1 MNISLEQ
8 LYTAYRK
15 AKKEA
20 FQDTNCAHGLKFAKY
35 EQRLT
40 ANFAHLLKT
49 INQAKPSWPTD
60 INFIGALTCI
70 PKAVT
75 PPNSDEPVSPIHCQ
89 SSDPEEQWK
98 RQCNSKNRATADFRP
113 VIDASVDF
121 LVISALWVLEVGHLY
136 DEKLDTRYAV
146 GNRLRR
152 WRPKAEAPAGTVG
165 RLNTLSPDLFQPYFA
180 AYGRWR
186 SAGLKAMRRELKG
199 GHRVVAVT
207 MDLKRFYH
215 QIDADFLL
223 HEDYLTQIGLTLS
236 KEQRT
241 FTRRLIDS
249 FKTFNKVL
257 HDQIGGPPRG
267 LPVGLPASGL
277 IANVVL
283 SQFDR
288 HIVSQLNPSY
298 YARYVDD
305 VFLVLR
311 HSDEFADGSAFLQWL
326 GKRLAPI
333 ATAIFPAEGES
344 KTDGPA
350 LKLNLPYADGSELLF
365 VGKKQKIFQLEGPH
379 GLDLIGPIEE
389 QIRQQTSEHRDLPH
403 LPDTESRMAH
413 RALLVTS
420 DATLNADALRK
431 ADAVTLRRSGF
442 AMLLGD
448 VEAHVRD
455 LDAASWSPLRHQFYD
470 LAHRHLLT
478 PKAFFDYSRYFPRI
492 VGIMSACSDWDHAR
506 RFIGGFRP
514 LLACLR
520 KTCKSQNNQFKRC
533 LREACTTIADRMI
546 EAVLQSARRDGR
558 KVRELFKQIRQ
569 VLSLDAKG
577 PTGVQ
582 GISEACKQMVL
593 LDWARFT
600 YATHWLSESVD
611 ADAPAK
617 PKDARVR
624 KLPLFRAMRIFQRA
638 AKLPRPYWPALMF
651 PTRPIPLREI
661 TALAPSLLENG
672 ELLSAVVTGLR
683 GTWMPEQTGLSLTS
697 TTVDGPHKLVVP
709 KFAALVKSK
718 PRVAITSIEV
728 SDEEWAAAAD
738 GTPSLT
744 LERYR
749 RLNGILDAVVAGRPK
764 PDYVIL
770 PECCLPRRWA
780 MQMAGKVLARGVSLV
795 AGLEYRA
802 ELANPD
808 LLHNEALV
816 ALRTDF
822 PGYQTGLFLLQP
834 KRQPAWSELQHLDS
848 DFGKALATP
857 SATSLFHPVYQHG
870 DFHFGVLICSELTD
884 IQNRRRFQ
892 GKVDALF
899 IPEWNQDIESF
910 ATLVESAALDVHA
923 YIVQANNRRYG
934 DSRLRAPM
942 KIHHQRD
949 WVRVKGGLNDYF
961 VIGAIDYM
969 NLRRFQ
975 SHAIPPTAAGE
986 LFKPFPIGFPDR
998 LSAARR
1004 TIPSPPQ
1011 PAP

>member
-1 MNISLEQ
+1 MKISIER

-20 FQDTNCAHGLKFAKY
+20 FQDTNCAHGLKFAKF

-40 ANFAHLLKT
+40 ANLARLLKT
-49 INQAKPSWPTD
+49 FNQAKPDWPKD
-60 INFIGALTCI
+60 INFIGEVTCI
-70 PKAVT
+70 PKSVSLPDSSKQ
-75 PPNSDEPVSPIHCQ
+75 PPTIHYQ
-89 SSDPEEQWK
+89 SSDPVEQWK
-98 RQCNSKNRATADFRP
+98 RHCTAKNRATADFRP
-113 VIDASVDF
+113 VINASVEF
-121 LVISALWVLEVGHLY
+121 LVISALWVIEVGHLY

-152 WRPKAEAPAGTVG
+152 WRPKPEAPPGTAG
-165 RLNTLSPDLFQPYFA
+165 RLNTLSPDLFQPYYT

-186 SAGLKAMRRELKG
+186 SAGLKAMRRELTE

-215 QIDADFLL
+215 QIDAGFLL
-223 HEDYLTQIGLTLS
+223 HEDYLAQIGLTLS
-236 KEQRT
+236 EGQRA
-241 FTRRLIDS
+241 FTRRMIES
-249 FKTFNKVL
+249 FATFNRVL
-257 HDQIGGPPRG
+257 HDHIGGAPRG

-277 IANVVL
+277 IANVLL
-283 SQFDR
+283 SRFDR
-288 HIVSQLNPSY
+288 HVVSQLDPSY

-311 HSDEFADGSAFLQWL
+311 HSDEFADGAAFLRWI
-326 GKRLAPI
+326 GGRLDPV
-333 ATAIFPAEGES
+333 ATAILPSDES
-344 KTDGPA
+344 PGDGAA
-350 LKLNLPYADGSELLF
+350 LRLNLSYANGSELVF

-379 GLDLIGPIEE
+379 GIDLIGPIEE
-389 QIRQQTSEHRDLPH
+389 QIRQGSSEHSDLPH
-403 LPDTESRMAH
+403 LPDTESQMAH

-455 LDAASWSPLRHQFYD
+455 LDAASWAPLRHQFYD

-478 PKAFFDYSRYFPRI
+478 PNAFFDYSRYLPRI
-492 VGIMSACSDWDHAR
+492 LGIMAACGDWVHAN
-506 RFIGGFRP
+506 RFVGGFRA

-520 KTCKSQNNQFKRC
+520 KTCECHDDQFKRC
-533 LREACTTIADRMI
+533 MREACETIADRMI
-546 EAVLQSARRDGR
+546 EAVLQSGRCDGGKAR
-558 KVRELFKQIRQ
+558 KLFYQIRE
-569 VLSLDAKG
+569 VLSSDAKG
-577 PTGVQ
+577 PTGSR
-582 GISEACKQMVL
+582 GISEACRRLVL
-593 LDWARFT
+593 LDWARFP
-600 YATHWLSESVD
+600 YATHWLADTAD
-611 ADAPAK
+611 ADPPAK
-617 PKDARVR
+617 PKVPKLR
-624 KLPLFRAMRIFQRA
+624 KHLPFRAIRIFQSKA
-638 AKLPRPYWPALMF
+638 QLPKPHWPALVF

-661 TALAPSLLENG
+661 TAIAPSLLEDG
-672 ELLSAVVTGLR
+672 ELLSAVVSGLR

-697 TTVDGPHKLVVP
+697 PTVDGPHKLVVP
-709 KFAALVKSK
+709 KFAALVASK

-728 SDEEWAAAAD
+728 SDEEWAAAA
-738 GTPSLT
+738 GGAPKLT

-749 RLNGILDAVVAGRPK
+749 RLNNILDAVVAGRPK

-780 MQMAGKVLARGVSLV
+780 MPMAGKVLARGVSLI

-802 ELANPD
+802 DPTNPN
-808 LLHNEALV
+808 LLHNEALL

-822 PGYQTGLFLLQP
+822 PGYQTGLFVLQP
-834 KRQPAWSELQHLDS
+834 KRQPAWPELQHLGS

-857 SATSLFHPVYQHG
+857 SAMSLFHPVYLHG
-870 DFHFGVLICSELTD
+870 GFHFGVLICSELTD
-884 IQNRRRFQ
+884 IQNRSRFQ

-910 ATLVESAALDVHA
+910 GTLVESAALDVHA
-923 YIVQANNRRYG
+923 YVVQANNRRYG

-975 SHAIPPTAAGE
+975 SHAVPPTGAGE

-1004 TIPSPPQ
+1004 TIPSPPKTT
-1011 PAP
+1011 P